1 MNTKIPRFTLSISSV
16 LLLSSIHSSD
26 AGMEPYSGIT
36 AIQAMCVVG
45 SYGAVDKMITIS
57 YYIKR
62 SEIKGTLGVKIVLLN
77 NAIQFTLMSVVL
89 DRLYL

>member
-1 MNTKIPRFTLSISSV
+1 MNIKIPCFSLSISSV
-16 LLLSSIHSSD
+16 LLLSSIHSAY
-26 AGMEPYSGIT
+26 AGMEPYSGIR

-62 SEIKGTLGVKIVLLN
+62 SEMKGTLGVEIVLLN
-77 NAIQFTLMSVVL
+77 NVIHFHSHVCSS
-89 DRLYL
+89 